1 MRLLTKTTLYF
12 LTALV
17 PLLLAAGIILYYHF
31 NREFNHRMDQ
41 ELLAEEFQW
50 LRYLR
55 KQAATG
61 TTYILRTPEIVISP
75 VNATPSKFP
84 SLETTSGSDENG
96 SSNVRYRQ
104 LTHVVSV
111 AGIPYLITIRKS
123 QEHRAALVRNI
134 TRIMFIVFIGFF
146 LLTLLINWWISKSIW
161 TPFRRSLNKINEAE
175 LQKMEAMH
183 FDESNVKE
191 FNELN
196 TALNMMTKK
205 LHSDYVNIKEFTE
218 NAAHEMQTPLAVV
231 QSKMELLIQDKDLTD
246 EQVNS
251 IIQATEA
258 LSRLSKLNESL
269 LLLTKIENNQY
280 VTDELISITS
290 VTKKYLELFDEF
302 IKDKQITVGEEY
314 EGDWLIKLH
323 PLLAD
328 SLVSNLV
335 GNAVKYNYTGGKISV
350 IISDKKIQVSNTSNL
365 PPIDPELL
373 FKRFNKNNTISD
385 NSTGLGLAI
394 VKKICD
400 TYGLNIKYHAKE
412 GLHSFTVEKA

>member
-12 LTALV
+12 LAALI
-17 PLLLAAGIILYYHF
+17 PLLVAAGVFLYYHF

-41 ELLAEEFQW
+41 ELLAEELQW

-55 KQAATG
+55 KQAASG
-61 TTYILRTPEIVISP
+61 TTYVLRTPEIVISP
-75 VNATPSKFP
+75 VNATPTKFP
-84 SLETTSGSDENG
+84 SLETTFGSDENG
-96 SSNVRYRQ
+96 NNNIRFRQ

-134 TRIMFIVFIGFF
+134 TRIMFIVFISFF
-146 LLTLLINWWISKSIW
+146 LLTLLINWLISKSLW
-161 TPFRRSLNKINEAE
+161 TPFRRSLKKINEAE
-175 LQKMEAMH
+175 LKKMEAMY
-183 FDESNVKE
+183 FEETNIKE

-196 TALNMMTKK
+196 TSLNIMTKK

-231 QSKMELLIQDKDLTD
+231 QSKLELLIQDKDLTD
-246 EQVNS
+246 EQVDS

-280 VTDELISITS
+280 TAEETISLIS
-290 VTKKYLELFDEF
+290 VTKKYMKLFDEF
-302 IKDKQITVGEEY
+302 IRDKKLTVEEDYKD
-314 EGDWLIKLH
+314 DWMIKLH
-323 PLLAD
+323 PLLSD
-328 SLVSNLV
+328 SLVSNLL
-335 GNAVKYNYTGGKISV
+335 GNAVKYNYSGGTISV
-350 IISDKKIQVSNTSNL
+350 LINNKKMQVSNTSNL
-365 PPIDPELL
+365 PPIDPDQL
-373 FKRFNKNNTISD
+373 FKRFNKNNFVSD

-400 TYGLNIKYHAKE
+400 THGLHIRYYAEE
-412 GLHSFTVEKA
+412 GVHSFTVEKL